1 MADIKGLSIFNNTN
15 NGMKAIKN
23 AKSQKSPS
31 PTSSAPEEK
40 EKSKEPGILRVTTP
54 KQKTKVRAKRSV
66 GAPIKNY
73 DRAHASK
80 QPIKL
85 STILNSTSR
94 SMVEKYETSLNKD
107 ELLRK
112 ALDFYIKQNLT
123 KEDKIDLLRDV
134 TRDLE
139 IFREKNPTIEM
150 VDEEGNIIKTAK
162 QIEDETL
169 NDLRKRWGIDN
180 Y

>member
-1 MADIKGLSIFNNTN
+1 
-15 NGMKAIKN
+15 MKAIKDAN
-23 AKSQKSPS
+23 SQKSSSDHS
-31 PTSSAPEEK
+31 PAARKEEK
-40 EKSKEPGILRVTTP
+40 KMPEAEVLRVTTP
-54 KQKTKVRAKRSV
+54 KEKTKVRAKRSV

-73 DRAHASK
+73 DRTHASK

-94 SMVEKYETSLNKD
+94 TMVEKYETSLNKD

-123 KEDKIDLLRDV
+123 KEDKFDLLRDV
-134 TRDLE
+134 TRDLD

-150 VDEEGNIIKTAK
+150 IDEEGNVIKTAK
-162 QIEDETL
+162 QIEDETEH
-169 NDLRKRWGIDN
+169 DLRKRWGIDN
-180 Y
+180 

>member
-15 NGMKAIKN
+15 NGMKAIKD
-23 AKSQKSPS
+23 AKSQQSSSTPS
-31 PTSSAPEEK
+31 PTPKEEK
-40 EKSKEPGILRVTTP
+40 KEPEVQRVTIP
-54 KQKTKVRAKRSV
+54 KEKIKPRAKRSV

-73 DRAHASK
+73 DRTHASK

-123 KEDKIDLLRDV
+123 KEDKFDLLRDV
-134 TRDLE
+134 TRDLD

-162 QIEDETL
+162 QIEDETEH
-169 NDLRKRWGIDN
+169 DLRKRWGIDN
-180 Y
+180 

>member
-15 NGMKAIKN
+15 NGMKAIKE
-23 AKSQKSPS
+23 A
-31 PTSSAPEEK
+31 
-40 EKSKEPGILRVTTP
+40 
-54 KQKTKVRAKRSV
+54 QKTKDSSVPFPPLTEEKSELKDRRVTVPKERTKIRAKRSV

-73 DRAHASK
+73 DRTHASK

-123 KEDKIDLLRDV
+123 KEDKFDLLRDV

-150 VDEEGNIIKTAK
+150 VDEEGNVIKSAK
-162 QIEDETL
+162 QIENETEH
-169 NDLRKRWGIDN
+169 DLRKRWGIDN
-180 Y
+180 

>member
-15 NGMKAIKN
+15 NGMKAIKD
-23 AKSQKSPS
+23 AKKQNVDPAPS
-31 PTSSAPEEK
+31 PAAAK
-40 EKSKEPGILRVTTP
+40 DKKEPEIRRVTTP
-54 KQKTKVRAKRSV
+54 KEKPEIKAKRSV
-66 GAPIKNY
+66 GAPVKNY
-73 DRAHASK
+73 DRTHASK

-85 STILNSTSR
+85 SAILNSTSR

-123 KEDKIDLLRDV
+123 KEDKFDLLRDV
-134 TRDLE
+134 TRDLA

-150 VDEEGNIIKTAK
+150 VDEEGNVIKTAK
-162 QIEDETL
+162 QIEDETER
-169 NDLRKRWGIDN
+169 DLRIRWGIDN
-180 Y
+180 

>member
-15 NGMKAIKN
+15 NGMKAIKD
-23 AKSQKSPS
+23 AKGQKSSLPPS
-31 PTSSAPEEK
+31 PTPSEEK
-40 EKSKEPGILRVTTP
+40 KEHEVQRVTIP
-54 KQKTKVRAKRSV
+54 KEKTKSRAKRSV

-73 DRAHASK
+73 DRTHASK

-134 TRDLE
+134 TRDLD
-139 IFREKNPTIEM
+139 IFREKNPTIEI
-150 VDEEGNIIKTAK
+150 VDEEGNVIKTAK
-162 QIEDETL
+162 QIEDETES
-169 NDLRKRWGIDN
+169 DLRKRWGIDN
-180 Y
+180 

>member
-23 AKSQKSPS
+23 AQIKQVTSVDS
-31 PTSSAPEEK
+31 PTEDKK
-40 EKSKEPGILRVTTP
+40 ETIIKKVTIP
-54 KQKTKVRAKRSV
+54 KAKPKIKAKRSV
-66 GAPIKNY
+66 GAPIKNF
-73 DRAHASK
+73 DRTHASK

-94 SMVEKYETSLNKD
+94 TMVEKYETSLNKD

-123 KEDKIDLLRDV
+123 KEDKFDLLRDV
-134 TRDLE
+134 TRDLD

-150 VDEEGNIIKTAK
+150 VDEEGTIIKTAK
-162 QIEDETL
+162 QIEDDTER
-169 NDLRKRWGIDN
+169 DLRRRWGIDI
-180 Y
+180 

>member
-1 MADIKGLSIFNNTN
+1 
-15 NGMKAIKN
+15 MKAIKD
-23 AKSQKSPS
+23 AKSQSSSSTPS
-31 PTSSAPEEK
+31 PTPKEEK
-40 EKSKEPGILRVTTP
+40 KETEFQRVTIP
-54 KQKTKVRAKRSV
+54 KEKTKPRAKRSV

-73 DRAHASK
+73 DRTHASK

-123 KEDKIDLLRDV
+123 KEDKFDLLRDV
-134 TRDLE
+134 TRDLD

-162 QIEDETL
+162 QIEDETEH
-169 NDLRKRWGIDN
+169 DLRKRWGIDN
-180 Y
+180 